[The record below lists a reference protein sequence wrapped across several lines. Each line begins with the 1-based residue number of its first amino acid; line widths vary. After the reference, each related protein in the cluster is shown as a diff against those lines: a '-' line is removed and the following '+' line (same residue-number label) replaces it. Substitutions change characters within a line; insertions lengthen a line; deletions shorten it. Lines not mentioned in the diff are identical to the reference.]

1 MKSLRVVRLA
11 AALCAAILFI
21 TACGKDKPVSGNAAS
36 NSSPDEVRIG
46 IGNAY
51 KPYCYLDEKGQL
63 AGYEYEVLQEMNKK
77 LPQYK
82 FVYNQMEPKNILISV
97 QSGKLDVGAYQIEW
111 NPQRAEQFLFSDVAT
126 DSYDL
131 RLVVKTG
138 RTGIKSLEDLNGKN
152 VFAYAGTNNAYVL
165 EQYKKKHNASFQLI
179 LASPADF
186 ATIVNNIDNGTWD
199 AFIDIERSVADLNA
213 QYGNKLQVVGDVVAP
228 SNAYHIFNK
237 KETKL
242 KDDFEKALND
252 LKKDGILKTLSEKYL
267 GGDYTVPSPL
277 AK

>member
-1 MKSLRVVRLA
+1 MKRLKMIQLA
-11 AALCAAILFI
+11 AALFALLFLLS
-21 TACGKDKPVSGNAAS
+21 ACGQEDET
-36 NSSPDEVRIG
+36 SSSSLKEVQIG

-51 KPYCYLDEKGQL
+51 KPYCYLDEKGEL
-63 AGYEYEVLQEMNKK
+63 VGYDVDVLKEMNKK

-82 FVYNQMEPKNILISV
+82 FTFNQMEPKNILISV

-131 RLVVKTG
+131 RLVVKAG
-138 RTGIKSLEDLNGKN
+138 RSDIQSLEDLKDKK
-152 VFAYAGTNNAYVL
+152 VFAFAGTNNAYIL
-165 EQYKKKHNASFQLI
+165 EQYNKKHNNPFNLI

-199 AFIDIERSVADLNA
+199 AFIDIERGVEELNG
-213 QYGNKLQVVGDVVAP
+213 QYGKKLQIVGDVVAP

-237 KETKL
+237 SKTQL
-242 KDDFEKALND
+242 KTEFEKALNE
-252 LKKDGILKTLSEKYL
+252 LKADGTLKALSEKHL
-267 GGDYTVPSPL
+267 GGDFTTPSQNV
-277 AK
+277 K